1 MLLPLLQFYFIKYN
15 NRCLFVGLVALVHF
29 ITSSCKSNEKYIQTG
44 SEIARNREAFITP
57 FVVLIVCSL
66 VMKNGGTKSDEIQL
80 EGLENCLMRAA
91 AASTKSEE
99 LRVRYCVD
107 FQAIS
112 VKNSSD

>member
-1 MLLPLLQFYFIKYN
+1 
-15 NRCLFVGLVALVHF
+15 
-29 ITSSCKSNEKYIQTG
+29 
-44 SEIARNREAFITP
+44 
-57 FVVLIVCSL
+57 
-66 VMKNGGTKSDEIQL
+66 MKNGGTKSDEIQL